1 MSLDLPCHG
10 LNRQADEPEG
20 LAGWRYRIDRDQ
32 KNFIANLNT
41 EISQVLNYLIEQGY
55 TDSEKIS
62 ACGTSRGGFIA
73 LHYAA
78 SDQRIK
84 SVAAF
89 APVTDLAVLNEFKGT
104 EQEPAVCNLALTK
117 QAQNLAGR
125 AVWLAIG
132 DRDKRVGTDS
142 AIAFARSVWHAT
154 KNNGN
159 QAGLQLH
166 ILSEPQGH
174 TTPAG
179 APKQAAEWI
188 LKNN

>member
-1 MSLDLPCHG
+1 MLD
-10 LNRQADEPEG
+10 
-20 LAGWRYRIDRDQ
+20 
-32 KNFIANLNT
+32 
-41 EISQVLNYLIEQGY
+41 YLIDQGY

-78 SDQRIK
+78 SDQRTK

-89 APVTDLAVLNEFKGT
+89 APVTDLAVLDEFKGT
-104 EQEPAVCNLALTK
+104 EQKPAVRAQALTK
-117 QAQNLAGR
+117 QAQNLAGT

-142 AIAFARSVWHAT
+142 AITFARSVWHAT
-154 KNNGN
+154 KNNDN

-188 LKNN
+188 LENN